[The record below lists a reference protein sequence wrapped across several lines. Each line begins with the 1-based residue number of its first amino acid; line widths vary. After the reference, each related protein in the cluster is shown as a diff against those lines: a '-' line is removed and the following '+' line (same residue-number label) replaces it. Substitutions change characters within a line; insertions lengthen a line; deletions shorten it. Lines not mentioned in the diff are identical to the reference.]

1 MDTKKAALPVV
12 VWIGVGVALGIATDN
27 LAVWIGL
34 GAAFG
39 LLSGYLISRKTR
51 AD

>member
-1 MDTKKAALPVV
+1 MDAKKAALPVV
-12 VWIGVGVALGIATDN
+12 VWIGVGVALGIATGN
-27 LAVWIGL
+27 LGIWIGV

-39 LLSGYLISRKTR
+39 LLSGYLISRRTR